1 MNQSPEHDP
10 KAYRFDVHP
19 AGEPMRAQVS
29 VVCTPAGIHFED
41 RQIPLASV
49 FWVSRRAGLILVF
62 ARRHTVA
69 FFGGSGDLED
79 FARSVERGSDVAGR
93 RALLR
98 PLAADVVVC
107 TAGTEIA
114 GRFGDAPL
122 EGLYLAVFTRRGLH
136 LFAEEHEYT
145 LRWPTEHAAETAS
158 EAVAETAAE
167 TAADAHGDGRPVL
180 ELAKGDASFE
190 IRYLFPEEIRAVLE
204 VAGTVPAPPDADD
217 ALEMFDKGEVARPLR
232 PRLPDFSVGADTLQQ
247 VCEAAVDRVRID
259 PSIGESFDRRY
270 FERHF
275 RTLGEIALGP
285 LMLRRS
291 AALEADSVAGT
302 VQAMDA
308 EQMRQ
313 DATAAFRGAAEELA
327 RVYTAEVQAVVRAKR
342 LDREKGEK
350 ALAVAAEPALWEAMS
365 EHIDAL
371 NPAFDAAHARQQ
383 LLLQLLHAR
392 DLAPPEAEEASVEEA
407 IRAWMDEVTKL
418 DRAYVSAA
426 AAALLEIGALWSDRM
441 IPGLRAL
448 AALRARRLSKRGR
461 WAILAIVAFFVV
473 AALAWL
479 ARDLIPGWPGT

>member
-1 MNQSPEHDP
+1 MNQSPKRAP
-10 KAYRFDVHP
+10 KAYRFDVHL
-19 AGEPMRAQVS
+19 AGERVRPQVS
-29 VVCTPAGIHFED
+29 VVCTPAGVHFED

-69 FFGGSGDLED
+69 FFGDSGDLED
-79 FARSVERGSDVAGR
+79 FARNVERGSDVAGR
-93 RALLR
+93 RSLLR
-98 PLAADVVVC
+98 PLTADVVVC
-107 TAGTEIA
+107 TAGTEIT
-114 GRFGDAPL
+114 GRIGDAPL

-145 LRWPTEHAAETAS
+145 LSWPTEHAAETP
-158 EAVAETAAE
+158 
-167 TAADAHGDGRPVL
+167 ADARGDGRPVL

-204 VAGTVPAPPDADD
+204 VAGTVPAPPDTDD
-217 ALEMFDKGEVARPLR
+217 ALELFDKGEVARPLR
-232 PRLPDFSVGADTLQQ
+232 ARLPDFSVGADTLQQ

-291 AALEADSVAGT
+291 AALEADSVAGA

-313 DATAAFRGAAEELA
+313 DVIAAFHGVAEELV
-327 RVYTAEVQAVVRAKR
+327 RVYGAEVQAVVRSRR
-342 LDREKGEK
+342 LDRDKGEK
-350 ALAVAAEPALWEAMS
+350 ARSAAEGPALRNAMS
-365 EHIDAL
+365 KHIAAL
-371 NPAFDAAHARQQ
+371 DPAFDATLARQQ
-383 LLLQLLHAR
+383 LLLQQLHAR
-392 DLAPPEAEEASVEEA
+392 DLAPPEAEEAGVERA
-407 IRAWMDEVTKL
+407 MRAWTDEVTKL

-426 AAALLEIGALWSDRM
+426 AAALVEIGALWSDRM

-461 WAILAIVAFFVV
+461 WAILAIVAFFAV

-479 ARDLIPGWPGT
+479 ARDLIPGWPGI

>member
-1 MNQSPEHDP
+1 MNRNPEGDP
-10 KAYRFDVHP
+10 KAYRFAVQL
-19 AGEPMRAQVS
+19 AGERVRPEVS
-29 VVCTPAGIHFED
+29 VVCAPDGIHFED

-62 ARRHTVA
+62 ARRQTVA
-69 FFGGSGDLED
+69 FFGDSADLED

-93 RALLR
+93 RSLLR

-114 GRFGDAPL
+114 GRIGQAPL
-122 EGLYLAVFTRRGLH
+122 DGLYLAVFTKRGLH

-145 LRWPTEHAAETAS
+145 LRWPTDSAAET
-158 EAVAETAAE
+158 T
-167 TAADAHGDGRPVL
+167 ADAHGDGRPVL

-204 VAGTVPAPPDADD
+204 VAGTVPAPPETDD
-217 ALEMFDKGEVARPLR
+217 ALEMFGKGEVARPLR
-232 PRLPDFSVGADTLQQ
+232 ARLPDFSVGADTLQR

-291 AALEADSVAGT
+291 AALEADSVAIA
-302 VQAMDA
+302 VQAMNA

-313 DATAAFRGAAEELA
+313 DATAAFRGVTEELV
-327 RVYTAEVQAVVRAKR
+327 RVYTAEVQAVVRTKR
-342 LDREKGEK
+342 LDRDKGEK
-350 ALAVAAEPALWEAMS
+350 ALAAAAEHALRETTAKYI
-365 EHIDAL
+365 EAL
-371 NPAFDAAHARQQ
+371 NPAFDAALARQQ
-383 LLLQLLHAR
+383 LLLQQLHAR
-392 DLAPPEAEEASVEEA
+392 DLAPPEAEDASVEEA
-407 IRAWMDEVTKL
+407 IRAWKKEVTKL

-461 WAILAIVAFFVV
+461 WAILAIVLAFAV

-479 ARDLIPGWPGT
+479 ARDLV

>member
-1 MNQSPEHDP
+1 MNPSPEGDP
-10 KAYRFDVHP
+10 KAYRFDVHL
-19 AGEPMRAQVS
+19 AGEQVRSRVS

-69 FFGGSGDLED
+69 FFGDSGDLED
-79 FARSVERGSDVAGR
+79 FARTVERGSDVAGR
-93 RALLR
+93 RSLLR

-114 GRFGDAPL
+114 GRIGAAPL
-122 EGLYLAVFTRRGLH
+122 EGLYLAGFYLGGFTRRGLH

-145 LRWPTEHAAETAS
+145 LRWPTEHAAEA
-158 EAVAETAAE
+158 
-167 TAADAHGDGRPVL
+167 AADAHGDGRPVL

-204 VAGTVPAPPDADD
+204 VTGTVPEPPAADD
-217 ALEMFDKGEVARPLR
+217 ALEMFDKGQVARPVR
-232 PRLPDFSVGADTLQQ
+232 TRLPDFSVGAETLQQ

-275 RTLGEIALGP
+275 RTLGEMALGP

-291 AALEADSVAGT
+291 AALEADSVVGA

-313 DATAAFRGAAEELA
+313 DATAAFRGAAEELV
-327 RVYTAEVQAVVRAKR
+327 RVYTAEVEAVVRTKR
-342 LDREKGEK
+342 LDRDKGEK
-350 ALAVAAEPALWEAMS
+350 ALAAAGEPALRETTSKYIEAM
-365 EHIDAL
+365 
-371 NPAFDAAHARQQ
+371 NPAFDAALARQQ
-383 LLLQLLHAR
+383 LLLQQLHAR

-407 IRAWMDEVTKL
+407 VRAWTAEVTKL

-448 AALRARRLSKRGR
+448 AALRARRLSKRSR
-461 WAILAIVAFFVV
+461 WAILAIVTFFVA

-479 ARDLIPGWPGT
+479 ARDLIPGWPGI

>member
-1 MNQSPEHDP
+1 MNRSPKRDP
-10 KAYRFDVHP
+10 KAYRFDVHL
-19 AGEPMRAQVS
+19 AGERVRPQVS
-29 VVCTPAGIHFED
+29 VVCTPAGVHFED

-62 ARRHTVA
+62 ARRQTVA
-69 FFGGSGDLED
+69 FFGDSGDLED
-79 FARSVERGSDVAGR
+79 FARNVERGSDVAGR
-93 RALLR
+93 RSLLR

-107 TAGTEIA
+107 TAGTEIT
-114 GRFGDAPL
+114 GRIGDAPL

-145 LRWPTEHAAETAS
+145 LRWPTEHAAETA
-158 EAVAETAAE
+158 
-167 TAADAHGDGRPVL
+167 ADAHGDGRPVL

-190 IRYLFPEEIRAVLE
+190 MRYLFPEEIRAVLD
-204 VAGTVPAPPDADD
+204 VAGTDPAPPDTDD

-232 PRLPDFSVGADTLQQ
+232 ARLPDFSVGADTLQR

-259 PSIGESFDRRY
+259 PSIGEGFDRRY

-291 AALEADSVAGT
+291 AALEADSVAGA

-313 DATAAFRGAAEELA
+313 DAIAAFRGVAEELVRLYA
-327 RVYTAEVQAVVRAKR
+327 AEVEAVVRTRR
-342 LDREKGEK
+342 LDRDKGEK
-350 ALAVAAEPALWEAMS
+350 ARSAAEEPALRKAMS
-365 EHIDAL
+365 KHIDAL
-371 NPAFDAAHARQQ
+371 NPAFDATLARQQ
-383 LLLQLLHAR
+383 LLLQQLHAR
-392 DLAPPEAEEASVEEA
+392 DLAPPEAEEASAEEA
-407 IRAWMDEVTKL
+407 IRAWTDEVTKL

-426 AAALLEIGALWSDRM
+426 AAALLDIGGLWSDRM

-461 WAILAIVAFFVV
+461 WAILAIVAFFVA

-479 ARDLIPGWPGT
+479 ARDLIPGRPGI

>member
-1 MNQSPEHDP
+1 MNRSPARDP
-10 KAYRFDVHP
+10 KAYRFDVRL
-19 AGEPMRAQVS
+19 AGEPVRPQVS
-29 VVCTPAGIHFED
+29 VVCAPAGIHFED
-41 RQIPLASV
+41 RQVPLASV
-49 FWVSRRAGLILVF
+49 FWVSRRAGLIIVF
-62 ARRHTVA
+62 ARRQTVA
-69 FFGGSGDLED
+69 FFGESGDLED
-79 FARSVERGSDVAGR
+79 FARNVERGSDVAGR
-93 RALLR
+93 RSLLR

-107 TAGTEIA
+107 TAGTEIT
-114 GRFGDAPL
+114 GTIGDAPL

-136 LFAEEHEYT
+136 LFAEAHEYT
-145 LRWPTEHAAETAS
+145 LRWPTEH
-158 EAVAETAAE
+158 AAE

-190 IRYLFPEEIRAVLE
+190 VRYLFPEEIRAVLE
-204 VAGTVPAPPDADD
+204 VAGTVPAPPDTDE
-217 ALEMFDKGEVARPLR
+217 ALEMFDKGEVARPLLA
-232 PRLPDFSVGADTLQQ
+232 PLPDFSVGADTLQR

-291 AALEADSVAGT
+291 AALEADSVIGA

-313 DATAAFRGAAEELA
+313 DAIAAFRGVTEELV
-327 RVYTAEVQAVVRAKR
+327 RVYTAEVQAVVRSRR
-342 LDREKGEK
+342 LDPDKGKK
-350 ALAVAAEPALWEAMS
+350 ALAAAGEPALREATS
-365 EHIDAL
+365 KHIDAL
-371 NPAFDAAHARQQ
+371 SPAFDATLARQQ
-383 LLLQLLHAR
+383 LLLQQLHAR
-392 DLAPPEAEEASVEEA
+392 DLSPPEVEDAGVEEA
-407 IRAWMDEVTKL
+407 IRAWRDEVTKL

-426 AAALLEIGALWSDRM
+426 AAALVEIGALWSDRM

-461 WAILAIVAFFVV
+461 WAILAIVAFFAA

-479 ARDLIPGWPGT
+479 ARDLI

>member
-1 MNQSPEHDP
+1 MNQGSKDDP
-10 KAYRFDVHP
+10 KAYRFDVRL
-19 AGEPMRAQVS
+19 AGERVRPQVS
-29 VVCTPAGIHFED
+29 VVCTPSGVHFED

-62 ARRHTVA
+62 ARQETVA
-69 FFGGSGDLED
+69 FFGDSGDLED
-79 FARSVERGSDVAGR
+79 FARNVERGSDVAGR
-93 RALLR
+93 RSLLR

-114 GRFGDAPL
+114 GKIGDAPL

-145 LRWPTEHAAETAS
+145 LRWPTEHAAET
-158 EAVAETAAE
+158 T
-167 TAADAHGDGRPVL
+167 ADAHGDGRPVL

-190 IRYLFPEEIRAVLE
+190 VRYLFPEEIRAVLE
-204 VAGTVPAPPDADD
+204 VAGTVPAPPDTDD
-217 ALEMFDKGEVARPLR
+217 ALEMFDKGEVARPVR
-232 PRLPDFSVGADTLQQ
+232 ARLPDFSVGADTLHR
-247 VCEAAVDRVRID
+247 VCEAAADRVRID

-291 AALEADSVAGT
+291 AALEADSVIGA

-313 DATAAFRGAAEELA
+313 DAIAAFRGVAEESV
-327 RVYTAEVQAVVRAKR
+327 RVYATEVQAIVRTRR
-342 LDREKGEK
+342 LDRDKGEK
-350 ALAVAAEPALWEAMS
+350 ALAAAGEPALRETTS
-365 EHIDAL
+365 KYIDAL
-371 NPAFDAAHARQQ
+371 NPAFDATLARQQ
-383 LLLQLLHAR
+383 LLLQQLHAR
-392 DLAPPEAEEASVEEA
+392 DLAPPEAEDASVEEA
-407 IRAWMDEVTKL
+407 IRAWKDEVTKL

-426 AAALLEIGALWSDRM
+426 EAALVEIGALWSDRM

-461 WAILAIVAFFVV
+461 WAILAIVAFFVA

-479 ARDLIPGWPGT
+479 ARDLI

>member
-1 MNQSPEHDP
+1 MNRSPEGDP
-10 KAYRFDVHP
+10 KAYRFDVRL
-19 AGEPMRAQVS
+19 AGEPVRPQVS
-29 VVCTPAGIHFED
+29 VVCTPAGVHFED

-62 ARRHTVA
+62 ARRETVA
-69 FFGGSGDLED
+69 FFGESGDLED

-93 RALLR
+93 RSLLR

-107 TAGTEIA
+107 TAGTEIT
-114 GRFGDAPL
+114 GRIGDAPL

-145 LRWPTEHAAETAS
+145 LRWPTQHAAEA
-158 EAVAETAAE
+158 
-167 TAADAHGDGRPVL
+167 AADAHGDGRPVL

-190 IRYLFPEEIRAVLE
+190 IRYLFREEIRAVLE
-204 VAGTVPAPPDADD
+204 VAGTVPAPPDPDD
-217 ALEMFDKGEVARPLR
+217 ALEMFAKGEVARPVR
-232 PRLPDFSVGADTLQQ
+232 APLPDFSVGADTLQQ

-259 PSIGESFDRRY
+259 PSIGENFDRRY

-291 AALEADSVAGT
+291 AALEADSVVGA

-313 DATAAFRGAAEELA
+313 DAIAAFRGVAEESA
-327 RVYTAEVQAVVRAKR
+327 RVYAAEVQAIVRSRR
-342 LDREKGEK
+342 LDRDKAEK
-350 ALAVAAEPALWEAMS
+350 ALAAAGEPALRETTS
-365 EHIDAL
+365 KYIDAL
-371 NPAFDAAHARQQ
+371 KPAFDATLARQQ
-383 LLLQLLHAR
+383 LLLQQLHAR
-392 DLAPPEAEEASVEEA
+392 DLAPPEAEDAGVEEA
-407 IRAWMDEVTKL
+407 IRAWRDEVTKL

-426 AAALLEIGALWSDRM
+426 EAALVEIGALWSDRM

-461 WAILAIVAFFVV
+461 WAILAIAAFFVA

-479 ARDLIPGWPGT
+479 ARDLI

>member
-1 MNQSPEHDP
+1 MNRSPEPDP
-10 KAYRFDVHP
+10 KAYRFDVRL
-19 AGEPMRAQVS
+19 AGEQVRPQVS
-29 VVCTPAGIHFED
+29 VVCTPAGVHFED

-69 FFGGSGDLED
+69 FFGDSGDLED
-79 FARSVERGSDVAGR
+79 FARNVERGSDVAGR
-93 RALLR
+93 RSLLR

-107 TAGTEIA
+107 TAGTEIT
-114 GRFGDAPL
+114 GRIGDAPL

-145 LRWPTEHAAETAS
+145 LRWPTEHAAEA
-158 EAVAETAAE
+158 AAE
-167 TAADAHGDGRPVL
+167 AAADAHGDGRPVL
-180 ELAKGDASFE
+180 ELAKGDASFQM
-190 IRYLFPEEIRAVLE
+190 RYLFPEEIRAVLQ
-204 VAGTVPAPPDADD
+204 VAGTDPAPPDADD

-232 PRLPDFSVGADTLQQ
+232 ARLPDFSVGADTLQR

-275 RTLGEIALGP
+275 RTLGEIVLGP

-291 AALEADSVAGT
+291 AALEADSVAGA

-313 DATAAFRGAAEELA
+313 DAIAAFRGVAEELV
-327 RVYTAEVQAVVRAKR
+327 RVYTAEVQAVVSSRR
-342 LDREKGEK
+342 LDRDKGEK
-350 ALAVAAEPALWEAMS
+350 ALAAAEEPALRAATS
-365 EHIDAL
+365 KHIDAL
-371 NPAFDAAHARQQ
+371 KPAFDAARARQQ
-383 LLLQLLHAR
+383 LLLQQLHAR
-392 DLAPPEAEEASVEEA
+392 DLAPPEAEEAGAEEA
-407 IRAWMDEVTKL
+407 IRAWTDEVTKL

-426 AAALLEIGALWSDRM
+426 AAALLEIGVLWSDRM

-461 WAILAIVAFFVV
+461 WAILAIVAFFVA

-479 ARDLIPGWPGT
+479 ARDLIPGWPGI

>member
-1 MNQSPEHDP
+1 MNRNPERDP

-19 AGEPMRAQVS
+19 AGEQVRPQVS

-62 ARRHTVA
+62 ARGHTVA
-69 FFGGSGDLED
+69 FFGDSGDLED
-79 FARSVERGSDVAGR
+79 FARNVERGSDVAGR
-93 RALLR
+93 RSLLR

-114 GRFGDAPL
+114 GRIGDAPL

-145 LRWPTEHAAETAS
+145 LRWPTEHAAETAP
-158 EAVAETAAE
+158 
-167 TAADAHGDGRPVL
+167 DAHGDGRPVL

-232 PRLPDFSVGADTLQQ
+232 ARLPDFSVGADTLQR
-247 VCEAAVDRVRID
+247 VCEAAVERVRID

-275 RTLGEIALGP
+275 RTLGEIVLGP

-291 AALEADSVAGT
+291 AALEADSVVGA

-313 DATAAFRGAAEELA
+313 DAAAAFRGAAEELA
-327 RVYTAEVQAVVRAKR
+327 GVYTAEVQAVVRTRR
-342 LDREKGEK
+342 LDRDKGEK
-350 ALAVAAEPALWEAMS
+350 ALAAAEEPAVREAMS
-365 EHIDAL
+365 KHIDAL
-371 NPAFDAAHARQQ
+371 NPAFDAALARQQ
-383 LLLQLLHAR
+383 LLLQQLHAR
-392 DLAPPEAEEASVEEA
+392 DLSPPEAEEASVEEA
-407 IRAWMDEVTKL
+407 IRAWTDEVTKL
-418 DRAYVSAA
+418 DRGYVSAA

-448 AALRARRLSKRGR
+448 AALRARRLSKRSR
-461 WAILAIVAFFVV
+461 WAILAIVTFFVA

-479 ARDLIPGWPGT
+479 ARDLIPGWPGI

>member
-1 MNQSPEHDP
+1 MNRSPKRDP
-10 KAYRFDVHP
+10 KAYRFDVHL
-19 AGEPMRAQVS
+19 AGEEVRPQVS

-69 FFGGSGDLED
+69 FFGDSGDLED
-79 FARSVERGSDVAGR
+79 FARTVERGSDVAGR
-93 RALLR
+93 RSLLR

-107 TAGTEIA
+107 TAGTAIA
-114 GRFGDAPL
+114 GRIGDAPL

-145 LRWPTEHAAETAS
+145 LRWPTEHAAE
-158 EAVAETAAE
+158 AVD
-167 TAADAHGDGRPVL
+167 DARGDGRPVL

-204 VAGTVPAPPDADD
+204 VAGTVPAPPDTDD

-232 PRLPDFSVGADTLQQ
+232 ARLPDFSVGADTLQQ

-291 AALEADSVAGT
+291 AALEADSVAGA

-313 DATAAFRGAAEELA
+313 DATAAFRGAAEELV
-327 RVYTAEVQAVVRAKR
+327 RVYTAEVQAVVRTRR
-342 LDREKGEK
+342 LDRDKGEK
-350 ALAVAAEPALWEAMS
+350 ALAVAEEPGLRETMS
-365 EHIDAL
+365 KHIDDL
-371 NPAFDAAHARQQ
+371 SPAFDAALARQQ
-383 LLLQLLHAR
+383 LLLQQLHAR

-407 IRAWMDEVTKL
+407 IRAWTDEVTKL
-418 DRAYVSAA
+418 DRGYVSAA
-426 AAALLEIGALWSDRM
+426 AAALLEIAALWSDRM

-448 AALRARRLSKRGR
+448 AALRARRLSKRAR
-461 WAILAIVAFFVV
+461 WAILAIVTFFVA

-479 ARDLIPGWPGT
+479 ARDLIPGWPGI

>member
-1 MNQSPEHDP
+1 MNQSPKRDP
-10 KAYRFDVHP
+10 KAYRFDVRP
-19 AGEPMRAQVS
+19 AGEHVRPQVS

-41 RQIPLASV
+41 RQIPLPSV
-49 FWVSRRAGLILVF
+49 FWVSRRAGLVLVF

-69 FFGGSGDLED
+69 FFGESGDLED
-79 FARSVERGSDVAGR
+79 FARSVERGSDVAGGGGGPPPPAAPRAR
-93 RALLR
+93 RSLLR

-114 GRFGDAPL
+114 GTIGEMPL
-122 EGLYLAVFTRRGLH
+122 GGLYLAVFTRRGLH
-136 LFAEEHEYT
+136 LFAEDHEYT
-145 LRWPTEHAAETAS
+145 LRWPTDHAAETTDDAHG
-158 EAVAETAAE
+158 
-167 TAADAHGDGRPVL
+167 DAHGDGRPVL
-180 ELAKGDASFE
+180 ELGKGDASFG
-190 IRYLFPEEIRAVLE
+190 IRYLFPEEIRAVLQ
-204 VAGTVPAPPDADD
+204 VAGTVPAQPDNGEEAV
-217 ALEMFDKGEVARPLR
+217 EMFGRGEVARPLR
-232 PRLPDFSVGADTLQQ
+232 APLPDFSVGADTLQR

-270 FERHF
+270 FDRHF

-291 AALEADSVAGT
+291 AALEADSVAGA

-313 DATAAFRGAAEELA
+313 DAIAAFRGVTEELV
-327 RVYTAEVQAVVRAKR
+327 RVYTAEVQAVVRTKGPGR
-342 LDREKGEK
+342 DKGEEG
-350 ALAVAAEPALWEAMS
+350 LAARGEPALRETTS
-365 EHIDAL
+365 KYIGAL
-371 NPAFDAAHARQQ
+371 DPAFDAALARQQ
-383 LLLQLLHAR
+383 LLLQQLHAR

-407 IRAWMDEVTKL
+407 VRAWTNEVTKL

-461 WAILAIVAFFVV
+461 WAILAIVTFFVA

-479 ARDLIPGWPGT
+479 ARDLI

>member
-1 MNQSPEHDP
+1 MNRTPERDP
-10 KAYRFDVHP
+10 KAYRFDVHL
-19 AGEPMRAQVS
+19 AGEQVRPQVS

-69 FFGGSGDLED
+69 FFGDSGDLED
-79 FARSVERGSDVAGR
+79 FARTVERGSDVAGR
-93 RALLR
+93 RSLLR

-114 GRFGDAPL
+114 GRIGDAPL

-145 LRWPTEHAAETAS
+145 LRWPTEHAAE
-158 EAVAETAAE
+158 AAA
-167 TAADAHGDGRPVL
+167 AADAHGDGRPVL

-190 IRYLFPEEIRAVLE
+190 VRYLFPEEIRAVLE
-204 VAGTVPAPPDADD
+204 VAGTVPAPPDTDT
-217 ALEMFDKGEVARPLR
+217 ALEMFDKGEVARPVR
-232 PRLPDFSVGADTLQQ
+232 ARLPDFSVGADTLQR
-247 VCEAAVDRVRID
+247 VTEAAVDRVRID

-291 AALEADSVAGT
+291 AALEADSVVGA

-313 DATAAFRGAAEELA
+313 DATAAFRGVTDELV
-327 RVYTAEVQAVVRAKR
+327 RVYTAEVEAVVRTRR
-342 LDREKGEK
+342 LDRDRGEK
-350 ALAVAAEPALWEAMS
+350 ALAAAEEPALWEALS
-365 EHIDAL
+365 KHIDAL
-371 NPAFDAAHARQQ
+371 KPAFDATLARQQ
-383 LLLQLLHAR
+383 LLLQQLHAR

-407 IRAWMDEVTKL
+407 IRAWTEEVTKL
-418 DRAYVSAA
+418 DRGYVSAA

-448 AALRARRLSKRGR
+448 AALRARRLSKRSR
-461 WAILAIVAFFVV
+461 WAILAIVTFFVA

-479 ARDLIPGWPGT
+479 ARDLIPGWPGI

>member
-1 MNQSPEHDP
+1 MNRNPERDP
-10 KAYRFDVHP
+10 KAYRFDIHL
-19 AGEPMRAQVS
+19 AGEQVQPRVP

-69 FFGGSGDLED
+69 FFGDSGDLED
-79 FARSVERGSDVAGR
+79 FARNVERGSDVAGR
-93 RALLR
+93 RSLLR

-114 GRFGDAPL
+114 GRIGEAPL

-145 LRWPTEHAAETAS
+145 LRWPTEHAAET
-158 EAVAETAAE
+158 V
-167 TAADAHGDGRPVL
+167 ADAHGDGRPVL

-190 IRYLFPEEIRAVLE
+190 IRYLFPEEIRAVLK
-204 VAGTVPAPPDADD
+204 VARTVPAPPDTDG

-232 PRLPDFSVGADTLQQ
+232 ARLPDFSVGADTLQR
-247 VCEAAVDRVRID
+247 VTEAAVERVRID
-259 PSIGESFDRRY
+259 LSIGESFDQRY

-291 AALEADSVAGT
+291 AALEADSVVGA

-313 DATAAFRGAAEELA
+313 DATAAFRGAAEELV
-327 RVYTAEVQAVVRAKR
+327 RVYRAEVQAVVRTRR
-342 LDREKGEK
+342 LDRDKGEK
-350 ALAVAAEPALWEAMS
+350 ALAAAQEPALREAMS
-365 EHIDAL
+365 KHIDAL
-371 NPAFDAAHARQQ
+371 GPAFDAALARQQ
-383 LLLQLLHAR
+383 LLLQQLHAR

-407 IRAWMDEVTKL
+407 IRAWTEEVTKL
-418 DRAYVSAA
+418 DRGYVSAA

-448 AALRARRLSKRGR
+448 AALRARRLSKRSR
-461 WAILAIVAFFVV
+461 WAILAIVAFFVA

-479 ARDLIPGWPGT
+479 ARDLI

>member
-1 MNQSPEHDP
+1 MNQSPQRDP
-10 KAYRFDVHP
+10 KAYRFDVRP
-19 AGEPMRAQVS
+19 AGEHVRPQVP

-41 RQIPLASV
+41 RRIPLPSV
-49 FWVSRRAGLILVF
+49 FWVSRRAGLVLVF

-69 FFGGSGDLED
+69 FFGESGDLED

-93 RALLR
+93 RSLLR

-114 GRFGDAPL
+114 GTIGETPL
-122 EGLYLAVFTRRGLH
+122 DGLYLAVFTRRGLH
-136 LFAEEHEYT
+136 LFAEDHEYT
-145 LRWPTEHAAETAS
+145 LRWPTDHAAET
-158 EAVAETAAE
+158 TD
-167 TAADAHGDGRPVL
+167 DAHGDAHGGAHGAGRPVL
-180 ELAKGDASFE
+180 ELGKGDASFG
-190 IRYLFPEEIRAVLE
+190 IRYLFPEEIRAILQ
-204 VAGTVPAPPDADD
+204 VAGTVPAPPDTDE
-217 ALEMFDKGEVARPLR
+217 ALEMFGKGEVARPLR
-232 PRLPDFSVGADTLQQ
+232 APLPDFSVGADTLQR

-270 FERHF
+270 FDRHF

-291 AALEADSVAGT
+291 AALEADSVVGA

-313 DATAAFRGAAEELA
+313 DAIAAFRGVTEELV
-327 RVYTAEVQAVVRAKR
+327 RVYTAEVQAVVRTKR
-342 LDREKGEK
+342 LDRDKGEK
-350 ALAVAAEPALWEAMS
+350 ALAAAGEPALRETTS
-365 EHIDAL
+365 KYIGAL
-371 NPAFDAAHARQQ
+371 NPAFDAALARQQ
-383 LLLQLLHAR
+383 LLLQQLHAR
-392 DLAPPEAEEASVEEA
+392 DLAPPEAEEASVQEA
-407 IRAWMDEVTKL
+407 IRAWTNEVTKL

-461 WAILAIVAFFVV
+461 WAILAIVTFFVA

-479 ARDLIPGWPGT
+479 ARDLI

>member
-1 MNQSPEHDP
+1 MNPSPEGDP
-10 KAYRFDVHP
+10 KAYRFDVHL
-19 AGEPMRAQVS
+19 AGEQVRSQVS

-62 ARRHTVA
+62 ARGHTVA
-69 FFGGSGDLED
+69 FFGDSGDLED
-79 FARSVERGSDVAGR
+79 FARTVERGSDVAGR
-93 RALLR
+93 RSLLR

-114 GRFGDAPL
+114 GRIGDAPL

-145 LRWPTEHAAETAS
+145 LRWPTEHAAEA
-158 EAVAETAAE
+158 
-167 TAADAHGDGRPVL
+167 AADAQGDGRPAL

-190 IRYLFPEEIRAVLE
+190 LRYLFPEEIRAVLE
-204 VAGTVPAPPDADD
+204 VAGTVPAPPDTDD
-217 ALEMFDKGEVARPLR
+217 ALEMFDKGEVARPL
-232 PRLPDFSVGADTLQQ
+232 PARLPDFSVGADTLQQ
-247 VCEAAVDRVRID
+247 VCEAAVERVRID

-291 AALEADSVAGT
+291 AALEADSVVGA

-313 DATAAFRGAAEELA
+313 DATAAFRGAAEELV
-327 RVYTAEVQAVVRAKR
+327 RVYTAEVQAVVRTRR
-342 LDREKGEK
+342 LDRDKAEK
-350 ALAVAAEPALWEAMS
+350 ALAAAEEPALREALTK
-365 EHIDAL
+365 HIDAL
-371 NPAFDAAHARQQ
+371 KPAFDAALARQQ
-383 LLLQLLHAR
+383 LLLQQLHAR

-407 IRAWMDEVTKL
+407 IRAWTDEVTKL
-418 DRAYVSAA
+418 DRGYVSAA
-426 AAALLEIGALWSDRM
+426 AAALLEIGALWSGRL

-448 AALRARRLSKRGR
+448 AALRARRLSKRAR
-461 WAILAIVAFFVV
+461 WAILAIVTFFVA

-479 ARDLIPGWPGT
+479 ARDLIPGWPGI

>member
-1 MNQSPEHDP
+1 MNRNPERDP

-19 AGEPMRAQVS
+19 AGEQVRPQVS

-62 ARRHTVA
+62 ARGHTVA
-69 FFGGSGDLED
+69 FFGDSGDLED
-79 FARSVERGSDVAGR
+79 FARNVERGSDVAGR
-93 RALLR
+93 RSLLR

-114 GRFGDAPL
+114 GRIGDAPL

-145 LRWPTEHAAETAS
+145 LRWPTEHAAETAP
-158 EAVAETAAE
+158 
-167 TAADAHGDGRPVL
+167 DAHGDGRPVL

-232 PRLPDFSVGADTLQQ
+232 ARLPDFSVGADTLQR
-247 VCEAAVDRVRID
+247 VCEAAVERVRID

-275 RTLGEIALGP
+275 RTLGEIVLGP

-291 AALEADSVAGT
+291 AALEADSVRGA

-313 DATAAFRGAAEELA
+313 DAAAAFRGAAEELA
-327 RVYTAEVQAVVRAKR
+327 GVYMAEVQAVVRTRR
-342 LDREKGEK
+342 LDRDKGEK
-350 ALAVAAEPALWEAMS
+350 ALAAAEESAVREAMS
-365 EHIDAL
+365 KHIDAL
-371 NPAFDAAHARQQ
+371 NPAFDAALARQQ
-383 LLLQLLHAR
+383 LLLQQLHAR
-392 DLAPPEAEEASVEEA
+392 DLSPPEAEEASVEEA
-407 IRAWMDEVTKL
+407 IRAWTDEVTKL
-418 DRAYVSAA
+418 DRGYVSAA
-426 AAALLEIGALWSDRM
+426 AAALLEIGVLWSDRM

-448 AALRARRLSKRGR
+448 AALRARRLSKRSR
-461 WAILAIVAFFVV
+461 WAILAIVTFFVA

-479 ARDLIPGWPGT
+479 ARDLIPGWPGI

>member
-1 MNQSPEHDP
+1 MNRSPERDP
-10 KAYRFDVHP
+10 KAYRFDVRL
-19 AGEPMRAQVS
+19 AGEQMRSRVS

-93 RALLR
+93 RSLLR
-98 PLAADVVVC
+98 PLAADIVVC

-114 GRFGDAPL
+114 GRIGEAPL

-136 LFAEEHEYT
+136 LFAEQHEYT
-145 LRWPTEHAAETAS
+145 LRWPTEHAA

-204 VAGTVPAPPDADD
+204 VAGTVPAPPDADG

-247 VCEAAVDRVRID
+247 VCEAAVERVRID

-291 AALEADSVAGT
+291 AALEADSVVGA

-313 DATAAFRGAAEELA
+313 DATAAFRGAAEELV
-327 RVYTAEVQAVVRAKR
+327 RVYAAEVQAVVRAKR
-342 LDREKGEK
+342 LDRDKGEK
-350 ALAVAAEPALWEAMS
+350 ALAAAEEPALREALS
-365 EHIDAL
+365 QHIDAL
-371 NPAFDAAHARQQ
+371 NPAFDAALARQQ
-383 LLLQLLHAR
+383 LLLQQLHAR

-407 IRAWMDEVTKL
+407 IRAWTEEVTKL
-418 DRAYVSAA
+418 DRGYVSAA

-448 AALRARRLSKRGR
+448 AALRARRLSKRAR
-461 WAILAIVAFFVV
+461 WAILAIVAFFAA